1 MVRCYTC
8 TCVPVIKIYLFNVR
22 RGTFS
27 KKKLSFNIPSLL
39 KTNKNSQAR
48 GEFMQDRLEAEP
60 TEVEQDEDQQQE

>member
-22 RGTFS
+22 RVTFS
-27 KKKLSFNIPSLL
+27 KKKTLFQYSIP